1 MINFF
6 VYMIYKHWCMLSS
19 EKKILHLVSEDYSVF
34 FMNIWFRPSFWLV
47 QLIITMNFFT
57 DVDPKNH
64 SPWRVIIC
72 TKYIS
77 IITITKW
84 VDSRHVSTIPY
95 MHILMKIVLYSSFSY
110 RTSIATKIPVRNV
123 VHYLLIFFFSTSFVW
138 SSSSFFFY
146 FGLRCYSS
154 ITCHSDVSGSKRA
167 EIYAC
172 MYVKRRYRK
181 ERERDDK
188 YLSHL
193 HRWW

>member
-1 MINFF
+1 MCVEFWEKN
-6 VYMIYKHWCMLSS
+6 SS
-19 EKKILHLVSEDYSVF
+19 SILRRLFRLFCEHL
-34 FMNIWFRPSFWLV
+34 IPSFFLTCS
-47 QLIITMNFFT
+47 INHYHEFFT
-57 DVDPKNH
+57 DVGRKNN

-95 MHILMKIVLYSSFSY
+95 MHILMKIVLSSSSFSY

-181 ERERDDK
+181 ERERKKDDK

-193 HRWW
+193 HRWWW